1 MKKIKLKKKN
11 INLRINGRKKPMMSQ
26 SKPFQCGNNG
36 GKVLNID

>member
-1 MKKIKLKKKN
+1 MKKIKLKKKYQFTYKWE
-11 INLRINGRKKPMMSQ
+11 KKPMMSQ